1 MAVSSDLNSQGAK
14 MANERKTEN
23 IVRNH
28 FESAATRY
36 RKLSGCYVAIE
47 EQKSED
53 PKIQKLLK
61 RASKTGTGKGRPEFI
76 ISFSNKD
83 ILVVV
88 ECKADTKYH
97 DSSSHDKYDTYAV
110 DGVLLYSSFL
120 SKDFDVIAIAVSG
133 QDEDDMLIDTFV
145 QVKGQSPKN
154 KEVHRLLEFNDL
166 LKLVTQDT
174 DKGIADHAKLK
185 EYSKALNQRLRDVFE
200 IEEIYRPLIASAILL
215 SLEDSGFCKSYKSK
229 QTPQELATLI
239 LTTVKER
246 LQRDNVGQPKKNTM
260 MQTFSFL
267 ETNVKIIHD
276 RNKDGS
282 PNTHLRDLIDETET
296 NIKPFSDDYRYHDIL
311 GTFYIDFL
319 KYANG
324 DGGLGVVLTPFHI
337 TELFCELAE
346 VTKDSVVIDNCCGTG
361 GFLIAAMKKMEQD
374 VGEDSTKLQQIHERQ
389 LIGIESNSKMF
400 CLACSNMMFK
410 GDGKSNI
417 HQQECFQIEQKQIG
431 NLKPTVAFL
440 NPPYSKK
447 NGHKELE
454 FIRNALSFLEPNG
467 ICVAILPQS
476 CAGNTKPQHL
486 PVKRKILEEHTL
498 KAVMSMPD
506 DLFHDS
512 NVSTV
517 TCVMVFEAGKPHN
530 KNIKTWF
537 GYWKDDGFIK
547 YRPQGR
553 VDYYKKYEDCIKKEW
568 LSGYFDREEKSG
580 VSVLQSVTYEDEW
593 LVEPYLK
600 TRFEDLCDTDFETTL
615 LHYSTFL
622 FYNKLISNAS
632 RASRANAT
640 ESHDFSRWEPFRLR
654 DLFKVKGSVTSDKKQ
669 LESNHKN
676 EDVSYPY
683 VTTQTAN
690 NGVHSFYDFHTE
702 QGNVLTIDSAV
713 RGYCAYQ
720 PLNFSAS
727 DHVEVLTPTT
737 FNMNVYRG
745 LFLAT
750 VINKEQYRYSYGRKF
765 NQERIRNTIVE
776 LPSTGGGG

>member
-1 MAVSSDLNSQGAK
+1 M
-14 MANERKTEN
+14 
-23 IVRNH
+23 
-28 FESAATRY
+28 
-36 RKLSGCYVAIE
+36 
-47 EQKSED
+47 
-53 PKIQKLLK
+53 
-61 RASKTGTGKGRPEFI
+61 
-76 ISFSNKD
+76 
-83 ILVVV
+83 VVV

-374 VGEDSTKLQQIHERQ
+374 VGEDSTKLQQFTR
-389 LIGIESNSKMF
+389 
-400 CLACSNMMFK
+400 
-410 GDGKSNI
+410 
-417 HQQECFQIEQKQIG
+417 
-431 NLKPTVAFL
+431 
-440 NPPYSKK
+440 
-447 NGHKELE
+447 
-454 FIRNALSFLEPNG
+454 
-467 ICVAILPQS
+467 
-476 CAGNTKPQHL
+476 
-486 PVKRKILEEHTL
+486 
-498 KAVMSMPD
+498 
-506 DLFHDS
+506 DS
-512 NVSTV
+512 
-517 TCVMVFEAGKPHN
+517 
-530 KNIKTWF
+530 
-537 GYWKDDGFIK
+537 
-547 YRPQGR
+547 
-553 VDYYKKYEDCIKKEW
+553 
-568 LSGYFDREEKSG
+568 
-580 VSVLQSVTYEDEW
+580 
-593 LVEPYLK
+593 
-600 TRFEDLCDTDFETTL
+600 
-615 LHYSTFL
+615 
-622 FYNKLISNAS
+622 
-632 RASRANAT
+632 
-640 ESHDFSRWEPFRLR
+640 
-654 DLFKVKGSVTSDKKQ
+654 
-669 LESNHKN
+669 
-676 EDVSYPY
+676 
-683 VTTQTAN
+683 
-690 NGVHSFYDFHTE
+690 
-702 QGNVLTIDSAV
+702 
-713 RGYCAYQ
+713 
-720 PLNFSAS
+720 
-727 DHVEVLTPTT
+727 
-737 FNMNVYRG
+737 
-745 LFLAT
+745 
-750 VINKEQYRYSYGRKF
+750 
-765 NQERIRNTIVE
+765 
-776 LPSTGGGG
+776 